1 MQSLSPHFFAIHFD
15 VDSVGSLHCRL
26 KLSSASNGC
35 FVAYLMMNALHV
47 NLVCSDYASSL
58 FEALDEEAFFDC
70 PLKIR
75 DFLHSDDCCCFVEI
89 ISKFFLAMKLLVT
102 G

>member
-15 VDSVGSLHCRL
+15 ASSVGSLHCRL
-26 KLSSASNGC
+26 KLSLASDGC
-35 FVAYLMMNALHV
+35 FVACLMMNAPHV
-47 NLVCSDYASSL
+47 SLVYSDYASSL
-58 FEALDEEAFFDC
+58 FGALDEEAFFDC

-75 DFLHSDDCCCFVEI
+75 DFLHSDDCCFVEI
-89 ISKFFLAMKLLVT
+89 ISKFFVVMKLLVT